1 MVNKFHSILLFISF
15 LFSCTAYA
23 NIISGL
29 VIKISDGDTLTILT
43 KDNVQLKI
51 RLSEIDAPEKK
62 QPFGNKSKQSL
73 SNLCFNKVAIV
84 DILKIDR
91 YGRSVGRV
99 KCDNVDA
106 NEYQVKN
113 GLAWVYDKYVTDYS
127 LYALQEQAK
136 SKGIG
141 LWSEKSPIPPWIFRH
156 N

>member
-51 RLSEIDAPEKK
+51 RLSEVDAPEKK

-113 GLAWVYDKYVTDYS
+113 GLAWVYDKYVTDHS